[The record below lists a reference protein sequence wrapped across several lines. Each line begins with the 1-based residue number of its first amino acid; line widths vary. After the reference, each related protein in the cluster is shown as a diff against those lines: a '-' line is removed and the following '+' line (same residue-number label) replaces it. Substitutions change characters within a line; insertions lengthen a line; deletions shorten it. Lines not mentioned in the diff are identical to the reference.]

1 MNEQELREQCKRE
14 AEAKY
19 PPHLAPDEII
29 GDHFM
34 LGKTCKAYEVI
45 RFRMPDT
52 DRDTSVLVNRQV
64 LLVREWAGHM
74 GEVRVVSLSE
84 SKTRDTHP
92 MGLLTIE
99 YTQHDT
105 SGDEG

>member
-1 MNEQELREQCKRE
+1 MELAAVRYARELTIQRE
-14 AEAKY
+14 TN
-19 PPHLAPDEII
+19 
-29 GDHFM
+29 M
-34 LGKTCKAYEVI
+34 GKTCKAYEVI